1 MRFIAIIPARFG
13 STRLPGKML
22 MDIAGQPMI
31 QHVYQRAA
39 ASKAER
45 VLVATD
51 DLRIDEVVRSFG
63 GESIMTSCD
72 HSTGTDRLAEV
83 VDYLSLSGESIVVNV
98 QGDEPLIPV
107 SAIHQVADM
116 LAVHPEAS
124 IATLCDS
131 ISEAS
136 SIKDPNQVKVV
147 RSQTGRALYFSR
159 VGIPGHKTAAHQISY
174 RHIGL
179 YAYRAAF
186 LRDFVTWNP
195 TPLERSESLE
205 QLRALEHDRIVQ
217 VDVASVPVPPGV
229 DTAQDLQAVR
239 DYLKEKVGV

>member
-1 MRFIAIIPARFG
+1 MGFIAIIPARFD

-31 QHVYQRAA
+31 QHVYQRAV
-39 ASKAER
+39 ASNAER

-63 GESIMTSCD
+63 GESIMTSRD

-83 VDYLSLSGESIVVNV
+83 VDYLSLSDESIVVNV

-107 SAIHQVADM
+107 PAIHQVADM
-116 LAVHPEAS
+116 LAAHPEAS
-124 IATLCDS
+124 IATLCEYID
-131 ISEAS
+131 EAS

-159 VGIPGHKTAAHQISY
+159 AGIPGHKTLAHQMFC

-179 YAYRAAF
+179 YAYRAVF
-186 LRDFVTWNP
+186 LRDFVTWKP
-195 TPLERSESLE
+195 TPLETSESLE
-205 QLRALEHDRIVQ
+205 QLRALECDRIIQ
-217 VDVASVPVPPGV
+217 VDVASVSIPPGV
-229 DTAQDLQAVR
+229 DTTQDLQAVR
-239 DYLKEKVGV
+239 DYLKDKACV

>member
-22 MDIAGQPMI
+22 MDIGGQPMI

-39 ASKAER
+39 ASNAER
-45 VLVATD
+45 VIVATD

-63 GESIMTSCD
+63 GESVMTSCN
-72 HSTGTDRLAEV
+72 HSTGTDRLAEA
-83 VDYLSLSGESIVVNV
+83 VDYLSLSDDSIVVNV

-116 LAVHPEAS
+116 LAMHPEAS
-124 IATLCDS
+124 MATLCDP
-131 ISEAS
+131 INKAS

-159 VGIPGHKTAAHQISY
+159 LGIPGQKMAAHQISY

-179 YAYRAAF
+179 YAYCAAF

-217 VDVASVPVPPGV
+217 VDVASMPIPPGV
-229 DTAQDLQAVR
+229 DTSQDLQAVR
-239 DYLKEKVGV
+239 DYLKDKAGV